1 MERLSL
7 AQQIAQLE
15 DVAPAGKSF
24 PTKSSS
30 CTPNLLNAD
39 FDPEDVHITGAEPDE
54 VIEDQSAS
62 RAHYTDVGPSALR
75 KLQDRVS
82 DPKYDGVMTS
92 RKALMGDDDNNN
104 GGEDTEDE
112 ELDSQLEGDEEEE
125 SDLHGQDIT
134 EHEPTSSE
142 QGEDHRSDHEVEA
155 STIDA
160 SVTRPR
166 DSDQNEDLSSTLRKT
181 HEEDRKKGKAIS
193 RQIALWDSLLD
204 GRIRLQKAVTAGNRL
219 PPLSQHADN
228 EDVQASL
235 SKMLDEARWLS
246 DELFDF
252 QETLLSTNESIQPPP
267 RKRRRTGEEKCSVAN
282 SAARLREASQA
293 ASLLECVYH
302 RHLIQTLNKW
312 SSKIQAV
319 APSVLLPSNRNA
331 FSKSNQHI
339 KSAAQLIDETL
350 ADHTKV
356 LARTR
361 IYRGKGARLD
371 ITAAEGGEQED
382 PEIFDDTDFYHRLLR
397 DVIDSRGNGSSGND
411 DWVAM
416 QKQKKAKK
424 KVDTKASKGRK
435 LRYEVH
441 EKIQNFMVPVAV
453 QGSWHEEQIDELFAS
468 LLGKGFESVM
478 QEVGEVATDD
488 METSLREQV
497 DAALRGGF
505 RVFG

>member
-30 CTPNLLNAD
+30 RTSNLLKTD
-39 FDPEDVHITGAEPDE
+39 FDPEDVHITGADPDK
-54 VIEDQSAS
+54 VIEDNSAP
-62 RAHYTDVGPSALR
+62 RAHYIDVGPSALR

-82 DPKYDGVMTS
+82 DPKYDGVTTS
-92 RKALMGDDDNNN
+92 RKELMDDDDDDDDDDSNS
-104 GGEDTEDE
+104 GEDE
-112 ELDSQLEGDEEEE
+112 EP
-125 SDLHGQDIT
+125 DLHGQVIV
-134 EHEPTSSE
+134 EHEPPSSE
-142 QGEDHRSDHEVEA
+142 QEEDHRSDHEVEV

-160 SVTRPR
+160 SITRPR

-181 HEEDRKKGKAIS
+181 REEDRKKGKAIS
-193 RQIALWDSLLD
+193 KQIALWDSLLD
-204 GRIRLQKAVTAGNRL
+204 GRIRLQKSVTAGNRL
-219 PPLSQHADN
+219 PSLCQYADN

-235 SKMLDEARWLS
+235 SEMLDEARRLS
-246 DELFDF
+246 DELLDF
-252 QETLLSTNESIQPPP
+252 QESLLSTNESIQPPP
-267 RKRRRTGEEKCSVAN
+267 RKRRRTGNEKCLVAD
-282 SAARLREASQA
+282 SAEGLREASQA
-293 ASLLECVYH
+293 ASLLQCIYH
-302 RHLIQTLNKW
+302 PHLIQTLNKW

-361 IYRGKGARLD
+361 IYRGKSARLD
-371 ITAAEGGEQED
+371 TTAADGGEDQEQED
-382 PEIFDDTDFYHRLLR
+382 PEIFDDTDFYHQLLR
-397 DVIDSRGNGSSGND
+397 DVIDSRGSGSSGND

-468 LLGKGFESVM
+468 LLGKGFESAM
-478 QEVGEVATDD
+478 QEVGEVATDG
-488 METSLREQV
+488 METLLQEQV
-497 DAALRGGF
+497 DSALKGGF

>member
-15 DVAPAGKSF
+15 DVAPA
-24 PTKSSS
+24 
-30 CTPNLLNAD
+30 D
-39 FDPEDVHITGAEPDE
+39 FDPEDVQVTGADPDDE
-54 VIEDQSAS
+54 IVADNSVTRE
-62 RAHYTDVGPSALR
+62 HYIDVGPSVLR
-75 KLQDRVS
+75 KLHDSVS
-82 DPKYDGVMTS
+82 DPKYDGVKTS
-92 RKALMGDDDNNN
+92 RKELMVDDDSNSD
-104 GGEDTEDE
+104 EETEDE

-125 SDLHGQDIT
+125 PDSHGQDIVGHEPPT
-134 EHEPTSSE
+134 SKGEEEHRSEHEA
-142 QGEDHRSDHEVEA
+142 EV
-155 STIDA
+155 STMDA

-166 DSDQNEDLSSTLRKT
+166 DLDQNENDDLSSALRKT
-181 HEEDRKKGKAIS
+181 REEDRKKGKAIS
-193 RQIALWDSLLD
+193 KQIALWDSLLD
-204 GRIRLQKAVTAGNRL
+204 GRIRLQKSITAGNRL
-219 PPLSQHADN
+219 PPLPQHAN
-228 EDVQASL
+228 SEEVQASL
-235 SKMLDEARWLS
+235 SRMLDEARLLS

-252 QETLLSTNESIQPPP
+252 QESLLSASESIQPPP
-267 RKRRRTGEEKCSVAN
+267 RKRRRAGEEECSGVDCT
-282 SAARLREASQA
+282 AALREASQA

-302 RHLIQTLNKW
+302 PHLIQTLNKW

-356 LARTR
+356 LGRTR
-361 IYRGKGARLD
+361 IYRGKGAKLD
-371 ITAAEGGEQED
+371 ITVMDDGEDQQKED
-382 PEIFDDTDFYHRLLR
+382 PQVFDDTDFYHQLLR
-397 DVIDSRGNGSSGND
+397 DVIDTRGNGSGGNN
-411 DWVAM
+411 DWVAV

-424 KVDTKASKGRK
+424 KIDTKASKGRK

-453 QGSWHEEQIDELFAS
+453 QGGWHEEQIDELFAS
-468 LLGKGFESVM
+468 LLGRGFESAM

-488 METSLREQV
+488 MEASLQEQV